1 MLGVLLTDLS
11 RAFDWLDH
19 ELLIAK
25 LNAYDFSLNA
35 LKLVHNYLSN
45 RKQRTKRNSSYSS
58 VLEII
63 FGVPQ
68 GSILG
73 YLLFNVFYLTCS
85 L

>member
-19 ELLIAK
+19 GLLIAK